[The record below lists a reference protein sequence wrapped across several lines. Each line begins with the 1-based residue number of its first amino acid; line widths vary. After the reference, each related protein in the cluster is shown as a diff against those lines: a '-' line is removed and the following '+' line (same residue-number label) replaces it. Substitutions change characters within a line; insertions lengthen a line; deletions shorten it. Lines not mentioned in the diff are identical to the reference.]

1 MRGCTAT
8 FLVITFVV
16 AGFMGTLNKRT
27 CSSPI
32 TVVLKAQSDNY
43 VSENNPTS
51 CYGSEVVLNVR
62 SYFDGQN
69 HNNHRT
75 YIYFDINLIPE
86 NVKILSAL
94 LWLYKNPEGAN
105 PGVRDILA
113 FRVADAW
120 DEYTQNWDTQPNVS
134 QKPTASS
141 KVDGPLKWY
150 SWNLTQDVTAWYDG
164 SAFNYGTMLR
174 DAAENSR
181 TDYASIFLSREA
193 SHPENPYLQVEYIE
207 SAESTAA
214 TSGELKEG
222 TPSGYRSRAKK
233 KLSRVWSSHSQDC
246 GLPIS
251 NPRQRPSEKLP
262 PSGKA
267 FAHADSNASN
277 VALIAPIK
285 NLSVLSDVISC
296 SPSFLKP
303 PSSTRTVTNRNDITA
318 IRIEVIRL
326 RNTPNA
332 KPPTPP
338 TPTCARSGLRM
349 DWSISKLIL
358 LKYTREQ
365 TMKGYWRCFCIDQCE
380 VGSEIYN
387 SR

>member
-1 MRGCTAT
+1 
-8 FLVITFVV
+8 
-16 AGFMGTLNKRT
+16 MGTLNKRT

-75 YIYFDINLIPE
+75 YIYFDINIIPE

-105 PGVRDILA
+105 PGVREILA

-141 KVDGPLKWY
+141 KVDRPLKWY
-150 SWNLTQDVTAWYDG
+150 SWDLTQDVTAWYDG

-174 DAAENSR
+174 DEVENSR

-207 SAESTAA
+207 LAESTAA
-214 TSGELKEG
+214 TSGEL
-222 TPSGYRSRAKK
+222 TAVSLISR
-233 KLSRVWSSHSQDC
+233 
-246 GLPIS
+246 
-251 NPRQRPSEKLP
+251 
-262 PSGKA
+262 
-267 FAHADSNASN
+267 FA
-277 VALIAPIK
+277 
-285 NLSVLSDVISC
+285 
-296 SPSFLKP
+296 
-303 PSSTRTVTNRNDITA
+303 
-318 IRIEVIRL
+318 
-326 RNTPNA
+326 
-332 KPPTPP
+332 
-338 TPTCARSGLRM
+338 
-349 DWSISKLIL
+349 WIL
-358 LKYTREQ
+358 LAVFAAVAILAALRWKIAKRRRRVDTVQEPR
-365 TMKGYWRCFCIDQCE
+365 KDCL
-380 VGSEIYN
+380 GSGAVTAKTAAYP
-387 SR
+387 

>member
-214 TSGELKEG
+214 TSGEL
-222 TPSGYRSRAKK
+222 TAVSLISR
-233 KLSRVWSSHSQDC
+233 
-246 GLPIS
+246 
-251 NPRQRPSEKLP
+251 
-262 PSGKA
+262 
-267 FAHADSNASN
+267 FA
-277 VALIAPIK
+277 
-285 NLSVLSDVISC
+285 
-296 SPSFLKP
+296 
-303 PSSTRTVTNRNDITA
+303 
-318 IRIEVIRL
+318 
-326 RNTPNA
+326 
-332 KPPTPP
+332 
-338 TPTCARSGLRM
+338 
-349 DWSISKLIL
+349 WIL
-358 LKYTREQ
+358 LAVFAAIAIFAALRRKIAKRGRRLDTVQEPRKNYL
-365 TMKGYWRCFCIDQCE
+365 
-380 VGSEIYN
+380 GSGAVTAKTAAYP
-387 SR
+387 